1 MNEINVFFDCNF
13 ALNFLTPAFLGIFFK
28 SPMFSLKMTCL
39 YFSALEIVKMF
50 AGTDS
55 LDDRALAS
63 SGTSTDTSAVAA
75 GEAETFL

>member
-1 MNEINVFFDCNF
+1 
-13 ALNFLTPAFLGIFFK
+13 
-28 SPMFSLKMTCL
+28 MFSLKMTCL